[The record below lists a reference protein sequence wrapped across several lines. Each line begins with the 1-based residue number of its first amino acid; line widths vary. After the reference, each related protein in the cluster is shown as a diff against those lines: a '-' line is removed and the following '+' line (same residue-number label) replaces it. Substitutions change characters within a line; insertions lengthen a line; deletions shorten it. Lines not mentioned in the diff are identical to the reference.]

1 MKIAAFVLTIISMA
15 LNITFRFV
23 FAIYSLVVGDPIFFM
38 LCFIGCALTSV
49 FGSFA
54 IYYINKNKKLI
65 WVGVCNLIFV
75 SLIGGILYLCWEGET
90 ETKDEKTT
98 ALSPKNPENVT
109 NEMDVSE
116 ILLKLNKLYEGG
128 IISKE
133 EYEEKRKK
141 YIDLL

>member
-1 MKIAAFVLTIISMA
+1 
-15 LNITFRFV
+15 
-23 FAIYSLVVGDPIFFM
+23 M